1 MIVQKRTLGWLPR
14 PSLFNE
20 AKAAAAKRRSAAQ
33 SFIANQNATS
43 SAFGGIQTSLTQG
56 MVSITSQIAAARL
69 GIHLRKSA

>member
-20 AKAAAAKRRSAAQ
+20 AQAAGAKRRAAAQ
-33 SFIANQNATS
+33 SFMASQNAAS
-43 SAFGGIQTSLTQG
+43 SAFGGIQASLTQG